1 MKLYLVR
8 HGQSTGNIGGKL
20 MGQSDH
26 RLTPLGED
34 QARAAA
40 ERLAPI
46 GPMPVYSSD
55 LPRARMTAEHI
66 VARWR
71 DAGPSGVPRHPIL
84 DSRLREIS
92 LGDYE
97 GRPWQEFEADTD
109 LTAAFAADPYGTAL
123 PNGESLEHLEARVHA
138 AVIDILVPFGVD
150 DSGNTCHSA
159 VSHGDASACERNAAA
174 DAAAVELEALRVGA
188 AGAAL
193 DAESAADAAAALDG
207 AAAAV
212 AADDSQEPEEGLPE
226 TMDASVIATGM
237 VRPDGDGSACLVA
250 HDGPIRAILNHYL
263 GVPPEK
269 WWTLSTTHGG
279 VSLVEFAGG
288 CVTIRFVNATGHL
301 EGLEPDRYVPSD
313 DD

>member
-8 HGQSTGNIGGKL
+8 HGQSTGNIGGTL

-26 RLTPLGED
+26 PLTPLGED

-40 ERLAPI
+40 ERLAAF

-55 LPRARMTAEHI
+55 LPRARATAEHI
-66 VARWR
+66 VAAWAAE
-71 DAGPSGVPRHPIL
+71 DASDAPPEVVL
-84 DSRLREIS
+84 DPRLREIS

-97 GRPWQEFEADTD
+97 GRPWQEFEADTE
-109 LTAAFAADPYGTAL
+109 LTAAFAEDPYCTPL

-138 AVIDILVPFGVD
+138 AVIDILAPFGVD
-150 DSGNTCHSA
+150 DTGASCGHP
-159 VSHGDASACERNAAA
+159 VSQGDASATDRNT
-174 DAAAVELEALRVGA
+174 EAMR
-188 AGAAL
+188 AGA
-193 DAESAADAAAALDG
+193 AAAALDG

-212 AADDSQEPEEGLPE
+212 AADDEMADDAGLPD
-226 TMDASVIATGM
+226 TMDASVVATGL
-237 VRPDGDGSACLVA
+237 VSVEDGGSACLVA

-279 VSLVEFAGG
+279 VSLLEFAGG

-301 EGLEPDRYVPSD
+301 AGLEPDKYVPAD
-313 DD
+313 G

>member
-26 RLTPLGED
+26 RLTALGED

-40 ERLAPI
+40 ERLAPY
-46 GPMPVYSSD
+46 GPMPLYSSD

-66 VARWR
+66 AAGWR
-71 DAGPSGVPRHPIL
+71 DARRAPRVIF
-84 DSRLREIS
+84 DTRLREIS

-97 GRPWQEFEADTD
+97 GRPWQEFEADAE
-109 LTAAFAADPYGTAL
+109 LTASFAADPYGTAL
-123 PNGESLEHLEARVHA
+123 PNGESLRDLEARVHA
-138 AVIDILVPFGVD
+138 AVVDILEPFGVD
-150 DSGNTCHSA
+150 DSGNLCA
-159 VSHGDASACERNAAA
+159 QRGEPRRRQRLRAQRRAGRR
-174 DAAAVELEALRVGA
+174 AVELEAMR
-188 AGAAL
+188 AGAAQAAV
-193 DAESAADAAAALDG
+193 DAASAAEAIAVLEG

-212 AADDSQEPEEGLPE
+212 AADDDEEPDEGLPE
-226 TMDASVIATGM
+226 TMDASAVASGFL
-237 VRPDGDGSACLVA
+237 PLEDGGSACLVA

-279 VSLVEFAGG
+279 VSLIEFAGG
-288 CVTIRFVNATGHL
+288 CVTIRYVNATGHL
-301 EGLEPDRYVPSD
+301 EGLEADKYVPSD
-313 DD
+313 E

>member
-8 HGQSTGNIGGKL
+8 HGQSTGNIGGTL

-40 ERLAPI
+40 ERLTPF
-46 GPMPVYSSD
+46 GPMPIYASD
-55 LPRARMTAEHI
+55 LARARMTAEHI
-66 VARWR
+66 RSAWCDADRVVAPQLVL
-71 DAGPSGVPRHPIL
+71 DA
-84 DSRLREIS
+84 RLREIS

-97 GRPWQEFEADTD
+97 GRPWQDFEADTE

-123 PNGESLEHLEARVHA
+123 PNGESLRDIEERVHA
-138 AVIDILVPFGVD
+138 AVVDILSPFGVD
-150 DSGNTCHSA
+150 DSGNECA
-159 VSHGDASACERNAAA
+159 GAASHGDASACDRNADA
-174 DAAAVELEALRVGA
+174 DVAAAALEAMRVGA
-188 AGAAL
+188 AQAAL
-193 DAESAADAAAALDG
+193 DAASMADAAAALEG

-212 AADDSQEPEEGLPE
+212 AADDREEPDEGLPE
-226 TMDASVIATGM
+226 TMNASTIASGFHQLG
-237 VRPDGDGSACLVA
+237 DGGSACLVA

-279 VSLVEFAGG
+279 VSLMEFAGG
-288 CVTIRFVNATGHL
+288 CVTIRYVNATGHL
-301 EGLEPDRYVPSD
+301 DGLEPDRYVPSD
-313 DD
+313 ED

>member
-8 HGQSTGNIGGKL
+8 HGQSTGNIGGTL

-26 RLTPLGED
+26 PLTPLGED

-40 ERLAPI
+40 ERLAPF

-55 LPRARMTAEHI
+55 LPRARATAEHVI
-66 VARWR
+66 AAWDSAVATEAPPVVF
-71 DAGPSGVPRHPIL
+71 DP
-84 DSRLREIS
+84 RLREIS

-97 GRPWQEFEADTD
+97 GRPWQEFEADTE
-109 LTAAFAADPYGTAL
+109 LTAAFAEDPYGTPL

-138 AVIDILVPFGVD
+138 AVLDILAPFGVD
-150 DSGNTCHSA
+150 DTGAFCGNA
-159 VSHGDASACERNAAA
+159 VSQGDASATDRKGGA
-174 DAAAVELEALRVGA
+174 A
-188 AGAAL
+188 AGAEAMR
-193 DAESAADAAAALDG
+193 AGAAAAALDG
-207 AAAAV
+207 AAAVV
-212 AADDSQEPEEGLPE
+212 AADDDMEEDAGLPE
-226 TMDASVIATGM
+226 TMDASAVASGFLA
-237 VRPDGDGSACLVA
+237 VQGAGSACLVA

-279 VSLVEFAGG
+279 VSLIEFAGG

-301 EGLEPDRYVPSD
+301 AGLEPDKYVPAD
-313 DD
+313 DG

>member
-8 HGQSTGNIGGKL
+8 HGQSTGNIGGAL

-26 RLTPLGED
+26 PLTPLGED

-40 ERLAPI
+40 ARLAPH

-55 LPRARMTAEHI
+55 LPRARSTAERI
-66 VARWR
+66 ASSWTD
-71 DAGPSGVPRHPIL
+71 DALTGAPRVVL
-84 DSRLREIS
+84 DPRLREIS

-109 LTAAFAADPYGTAL
+109 LTAAFAADPYRTAL

-138 AVIDILVPFGVD
+138 AVLDILAPFGVD
-150 DSGNTCHSA
+150 DTGAYCGNA
-159 VSHGDASACERNAAA
+159 VSQGDASATQRNGRA
-174 DAAAVELEALRVGA
+174 DADRAMK
-188 AGAAL
+188 AG
-193 DAESAADAAAALDG
+193 
-207 AAAAV
+207 AAAV
-212 AADDSQEPEEGLPE
+212 AVDAQAGSGAAAVLDWITGADEDPDACLPD
-226 TMDASVIATGM
+226 TMDASAVATGF
-237 VRPDGDGSACLVA
+237 RPVEDGGSACLVA
-250 HDGPIRAILNHYL
+250 HDGPIRAVLNHYL
-263 GVPPEK
+263 GVSPEK

-301 EGLEPDRYVPSD
+301 DGLEPDRYVPSD
-313 DD
+313 GD

>member
-8 HGQSTGNIGGKL
+8 HGQSTGNIGGTL

-26 RLTPLGED
+26 PLTPLGED

-40 ERLAPI
+40 ERLAAF

-55 LPRARMTAEHI
+55 LPRARATAEHI
-66 VARWR
+66 ATAWTA
-71 DAGPSGVPRHPIL
+71 DDHGPGAPPEIVL
-84 DSRLREIS
+84 DPRLREIS

-97 GRPWQEFEADTD
+97 GRPWQEFEADTE
-109 LTAAFAADPYGTAL
+109 LTAAFAEDPYRTPL

-138 AVIDILVPFGVD
+138 AVIDILEPFGVD
-150 DSGNTCHSA
+150 DTGASCGHA
-159 VSHGDASACERNAAA
+159 VSQGDASATDRNT
-174 DAAAVELEALRVGA
+174 EAMR
-188 AGAAL
+188 AGA
-193 DAESAADAAAALDG
+193 AAAALDG

-212 AADDSQEPEEGLPE
+212 AADDEMADDAGLPD
-226 TMDASVIATGM
+226 TMDASVVATGL
-237 VRPDGDGSACLVA
+237 VSIEGGGSACLVA

-279 VSLVEFAGG
+279 VSLLEFAGG

-301 EGLEPDRYVPSD
+301 AGLEPDKYVPSD
-313 DD
+313 D